1 MKEKQQFL
9 IKLKENA
16 SLLEESKKSFFSKG
30 GQEKI
35 TFEMTGFKSLEN
47 WEDFLVHC
55 CKNEH
60 PNIEECFMKIL
71 KEILYK
77 IEMSSIVYENILSE
91 IDEYELMIKVREGN
105 PQVNNQG
112 TIDND
117 CQGKKEK
124 IGVMEE
130 NFLGNLKELT
140 GKM

>member
-1 MKEKQQFL
+1 LKEKQQFL
-9 IKLKENA
+9 LKLKENA
-16 SLLEESKKSFFSKG
+16 SLLEESKKSVFSKG
-30 GQEKI
+30 VQEKI
-35 TFEMTGFKSLEN
+35 TFEMTGFKSLDN

-60 PNIEECFMKIL
+60 RNNEEGFMKIL

-77 IEMSSIVYENILSE
+77 IEMSTIVYENILSE
-91 IDEYELMIKVREGN
+91 IDEYELMIKLREGN
-105 PQVNNQG
+105 LQINQG
-112 TIDND
+112 TIDNE

-130 NFLGNLKELT
+130 NFLGNLKELK